1 MKLAISTADKD
12 MEALVEPFFGRCSC
26 FVIIDT
32 DDMRFEAF
40 DNPYRELQ
48 EEAGIQSARF
58 VISKG
63 ARVVITGNCGPN
75 AVKELSNGGVQVIVG
90 IMGTVRQVVE
100 SYKKGDLVTTSKANV
115 NEYYGR
121 TNTGSLAVG
130 EKQKNDDSG
139 PYPENRPWYGYVRL
153 QDKKPGEPKG
163 GR

>member
-12 MEALVEPFFGRCSC
+12 MEALVEPLFGRCSC

-63 ARVVITGNCGPN
+63 AGVVITGNCGPN
-75 AVKELSNGGVQVIVG
+75 AVKELSKAGIKVILGV
-90 IMGTVRQVVE
+90 MGTVRQVVE
-100 SYKKGDLVTTSKANV
+100 SYRKDDLVTTSKANV

-121 TNTGSLAVG
+121 TNTGFIAAG
-130 EKQKNDDSG
+130 EQQKNNDLG
-139 PYPENRPWYGYVRL
+139 PYPKNRPWFGNARL